1 MTSRKVIRSTT
12 DKEKELAY
20 NASNSSLLTS

>member
-12 DKEKELAY
+12 DKGKELAY
-20 NASNSSLLTS
+20 NTSNKGLLTS